1 MSSVLEEALEI
12 VEAGFGS
19 FSLAVNSQ
27 DPLTASITVKNNNLD
42 PTALEAVGFLLG
54 LYNASDQTFSVLVF
68 TTGDGT
74 QFAVG
79 CVQYGSMPAV
89 GSQKTFQ
96 VPSYAVPVSETMT
109 LDVLVF
115 IMPSPSQLQGYAI
128 DWGAGPR
135 VIGLK
140 KTDFDNLV
148 STIIAAKWFTS
159 ALTIAPPVAPADIL
173 TFTLAKI

>member
-1 MSSVLEEALEI
+1 MATILEEALEI

-19 FSLAVNSQ
+19 FTLAVNSQ
-27 DPLTASITVKNNNLD
+27 DPLTGSITVKNNSLD
-42 PTALEAVGFLLG
+42 PLASEAVGFLLG
-54 LYNASDQTFSVLVF
+54 LYNASDQTFSVLIF
-68 TTGDGT
+68 TAADGT

-79 CVQYGSMPAV
+79 CVQNGSMPAA
-89 GSQKTFQ
+89 GAQKVFQ

-115 IMPSPSQLQGYAI
+115 IMPTPSQLQAYAV
-128 DWGAGPR
+128 DWGKGTR

-148 STIIAAKWFTS
+148 STILAAKWFTS

-173 TFTLAKI
+173 AFTLAKI